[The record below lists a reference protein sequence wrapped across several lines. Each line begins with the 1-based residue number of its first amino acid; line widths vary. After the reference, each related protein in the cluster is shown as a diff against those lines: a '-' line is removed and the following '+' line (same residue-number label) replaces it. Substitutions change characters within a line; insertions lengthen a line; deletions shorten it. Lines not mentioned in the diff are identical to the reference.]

1 LPVAP
6 IRYVPPDWGSP
17 GTSQH
22 FDPYR
27 FGEVLN
33 LSLPELLH
41 RQLAPAAD
49 FLKFTGHLD
58 DLLAQLLATP
68 PVDEIVRALTAAR
81 EALPGTVMVRFRAVL
96 LSGRGRWQ
104 RAP

>member
-1 LPVAP
+1 MRPSEGHVASS
-6 IRYVPPDWGSP
+6 ILAGRASSICAWAPDWCSP
-17 GTSQH
+17 GASQH

-68 PVDEIVRALTAAR
+68 LVDELVRLLTPAR
-81 EALPGTVMVRFRAVL
+81 EALSGAVIVRF
-96 LSGRGRWQ
+96 
-104 RAP
+104 